1 MVRLTPIGLLVIS
14 RQFLISFAS
23 FSGEP
28 GVSAVMKPSAPALAT
43 AATSLALPT
52 RVMPPMVIGTSTPN
66 ISVKRV
72 LIMACPFDGD
82 WPKPAQRTR
91 RTQACR
97 NVNPSPSPQ
106 ERIAHHDRVV
116 ALRAGGEQRHRCA
129 DQFLDATDILD
140 RLRRK
145 VGPAARAAR
154 RIIPAFHGLVDGFEP
169 RLAVG
174 VGGQVVK

>member
-1 MVRLTPIGLLVIS
+1 MVRLTPMGLLVIS

-72 LIMACPFDGD
+72 LIMARALSIASA
-82 WPKPAQRTR
+82 KPAGRAQSA
-91 RTQACR
+91 QACR
-97 NVNPSPSPQ
+97 NVNPSPSTQ

-116 ALRAGGEQRHRCA
+116 ALGAGGEQRHRRA
-129 DQFLDATDILD
+129 DQ
-140 RLRRK
+140 
-145 VGPAARAAR
+145 
-154 RIIPAFHGLVDGFEP
+154 
-169 RLAVG
+169 
-174 VGGQVVK
+174 